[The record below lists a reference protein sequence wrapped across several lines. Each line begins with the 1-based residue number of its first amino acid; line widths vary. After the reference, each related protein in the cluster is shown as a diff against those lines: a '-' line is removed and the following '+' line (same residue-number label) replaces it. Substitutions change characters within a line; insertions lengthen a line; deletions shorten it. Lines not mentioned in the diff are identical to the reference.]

1 MGLAKEHRSRGVGK
15 EPPMK
20 KRANASEPAQV
31 GAELLFTAQQLLLP
45 MIEGIIYSRGELLGW
60 V

>member
-1 MGLAKEHRSRGVGK
+1 
-15 EPPMK
+15 MK